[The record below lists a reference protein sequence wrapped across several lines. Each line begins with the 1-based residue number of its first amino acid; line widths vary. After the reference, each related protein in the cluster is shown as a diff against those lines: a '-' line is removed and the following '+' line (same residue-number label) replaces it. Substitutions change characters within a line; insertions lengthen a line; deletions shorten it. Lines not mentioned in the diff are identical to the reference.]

1 LESLSGTVA
10 EEKISTINNKDLNA
24 FESSI
29 TWDRNFKRNIIL
41 RFYNEFN
48 VQE

>member
-1 LESLSGTVA
+1 LICDFRNIKDIPSHQQQVLQKLESLSGTVA

-29 TWDRNFKRNIIL
+29 T
-41 RFYNEFN
+41 
-48 VQE
+48 